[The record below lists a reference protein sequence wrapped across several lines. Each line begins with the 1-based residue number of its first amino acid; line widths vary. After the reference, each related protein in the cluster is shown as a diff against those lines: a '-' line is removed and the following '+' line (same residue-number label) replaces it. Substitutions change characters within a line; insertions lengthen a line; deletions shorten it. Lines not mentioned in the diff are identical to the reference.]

1 MVDLNIR
8 DFDPEIWRRLA
19 ERAARSGRSVEE
31 EARRILTAAVA
42 VNAAPTDLVALFRE
56 TFGPRHGIDLALP
69 ERSEFPRDPLV

>member
-1 MVDLNIR
+1 MVDLKIR
-8 DFDPEIWRRLA
+8 NLDASVHRRLA

-56 TFGPRHGIDLALP
+56 TFNPRHGIDLALP
-69 ERSEFPRDPLV
+69 ERSEFPREPLV